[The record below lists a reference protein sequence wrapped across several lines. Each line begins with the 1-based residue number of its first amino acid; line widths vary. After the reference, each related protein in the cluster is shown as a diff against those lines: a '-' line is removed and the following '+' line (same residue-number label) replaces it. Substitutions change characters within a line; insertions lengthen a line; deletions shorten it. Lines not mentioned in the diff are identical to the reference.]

1 VVDAGIVLAAGSS
14 QRMGTPK
21 QLLPL
26 WGRPLLE
33 HVIAA
38 ACGSR
43 LERVV
48 VILGA
53 DHELIRQRIGW
64 GRARV
69 VVNPDHA
76 TGMSSSL
83 RTGLA
88 TLDSDV
94 ESAVVIL
101 GDQPGVS
108 PELVD
113 RILDLH
119 AERHRPAAA
128 LSVHGLLQPP
138 VVLRRELWAQLTAL
152 SGDTGARGFLRT
164 HPELVAPL
172 VVDAEAEHLAD
183 IDTPDDWRRYLSSF
197 SSPPS

>member
-1 VVDAGIVLAAGSS
+1 
-14 QRMGTPK
+14 MGAPK

-33 HVIAA
+33 HVVAA

-43 LERVV
+43 VEKVV
-48 VILGA
+48 VILGS
-53 DHELIRQRIGW
+53 DHELILHRVRW

-76 TGMSSSL
+76 AGMSSSL

-88 TLDSDV
+88 ALDSDV

-101 GDQPGVS
+101 GDQPGIS
-108 PELVD
+108 PQLVD
-113 RILDLH
+113 RILDVH
-119 AERHRPAAA
+119 ADRRRPAAA

-138 VVLRRELWAQLTAL
+138 VVLRRELWAELTAL
-152 SGDTGARGFLRT
+152 SGDTGARGFLRA

-183 IDTPDDWRRYLSSF
+183 IDTPDDWRRYLSSI
-197 SSPPS
+197 SGPPS

>member
-1 VVDAGIVLAAGSS
+1 VVEAGIVLAAGSS

-26 WGRPLLE
+26 QGRPLLE
-33 HVIAA
+33 HVVAA

-53 DHELIRQRIGW
+53 DHELIRQRVGW

-69 VVNPDHA
+69 MVNPDH
-76 TGMSSSL
+76 TSGMSSSL
-83 RTGLA
+83 RTGIA
-88 TLDSDV
+88 ALDSDV

-101 GDQPGVS
+101 GDQPGIS
-108 PELVD
+108 SELVN
-113 RILDLH
+113 RILDVN
-119 AERHRPAAA
+119 AGCFRPAAA
-128 LSVHGLLQPP
+128 LSVRGLLQPP
-138 VVLRRELWAQLTAL
+138 VVLRRELWAEVTAL
-152 SGDTGARGFLRT
+152 SGDTGARGFLRA

-172 VVDAEAEHLAD
+172 VVDTDLEHLAD
-183 IDTPDDWRRYLSSF
+183 IDTPDDWRRYLSSL
-197 SSPPS
+197 STPPS